1 MRNLSSVP
9 EEWRTAIRNNGGGFI
24 NHIFYFITM
33 RNMVYTA
40 PHGELEEQ
48 VNNTFGDYESF
59 MKEFGLAASTLFGS
73 GYVWLVEDEERE
85 ISIVTTTN
93 QVGTVWIIIN
103 DAHSNQFC
111 KWSLISLPIQ
121 SRIIL
126 DLHGRYI
133 LYRYTI
139 QPGVNS

>member
-33 RNMVYTA
+33 RNKVYTA

-48 VNNTFGDYESF
+48 VNDTFGDYESF

-85 ISIVTTTN
+85 ISIVTTAN
-93 QVGTVWIIIN
+93 QVGTVWIVIRCT
-103 DAHSNQFC
+103 F
-111 KWSLISLPIQ
+111 Q
-121 SRIIL
+121 SIL
-126 DLHGRYI
+126 QMVAKLHAM
-133 LYRYTI
+133 
-139 QPGVNS
+139 